1 MASCS
6 IHCLHARLAR
16 VLRVQAAKEAK
27 QCEPVRVHEPGR
39 PNPRKMS
46 EGKEPK
52 KLIMTLLL

>member
-1 MASCS
+1 MAGCS

-39 PNPRKMS
+39 PNPRKNE

-52 KLIMTLLL
+52 KLIMTL